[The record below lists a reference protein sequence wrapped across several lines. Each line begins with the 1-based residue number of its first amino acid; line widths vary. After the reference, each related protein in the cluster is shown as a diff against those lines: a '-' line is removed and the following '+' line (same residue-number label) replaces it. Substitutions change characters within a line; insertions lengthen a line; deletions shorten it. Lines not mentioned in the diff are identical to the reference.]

1 MKITVVGLGYVGLSL
16 TLLLSQKNEVIAY
29 DIDDEKIN
37 KINRKISPILDKSI
51 LEFFKNDKY
60 SFEAT
65 SNQKEAFDNSDYYI
79 IATPTDY
86 DQDTNAFNTET
97 VESSIKNII
106 SKTKNDPKI
115 IIKSTIPL
123 GYTDF
128 LRKKYAYPKI
138 YFSPEFL
145 REGSSIT
152 DNQYPSRIVIGGKK
166 SESEEFMQALK
177 AITLKPNDN
186 VKIMYMNSREA
197 EAVKLFANTY
207 LAMRI
212 AFFNE
217 MDSYCEYNNLSTKKV
232 IDAVCSD
239 ERIGNYYNNPSFG
252 YGGYCLPKDTQ
263 QLLKNYDKVP
273 NNIIKA
279 IVDANSTRKDFVAK
293 SIISKNPGTVGVYRI
308 VMKEGSDNFRQSAI
322 QGVMKRIKSKGIE
335 IIIYEPMLE
344 EKYFY
349 RSEVVNNINE
359 FKKRSDLIIANRLS
373 NQLNDVIDKTYTR
386 DLFREN

>member
-97 VESSIKNII
+97 VESSIKNIV